1 MALKKDSV
9 VGTMIFIITLSLLC
23 SFMITGTAELLKE
36 RKLVKKRDELKRY
49 VLMASDVDIRGDQDF
64 RAIFEASVTPMIVD
78 LDSGEIQ
85 SLERTQVM
93 DFDERMAAINPETSH
108 KLERKKDKAKI
119 KTRADQVRIFQV
131 FDENGKLV
139 SLVLPIYG
147 KGLWSII
154 YGYVALKPDF
164 NTIGNVVFYEH
175 GETPGIGDFLN
186 ETQWTD
192 KFRGKQIFDAKGKPV
207 LKIVKGG
214 AKEGDIHGVDAVSGA
229 TMTGRGVQRSIQFW
243 FGSEGFKVFL
253 DKLKA
258 AEV

>member
-9 VGTMIFIITLSLLC
+9 MGTMIFTVTLCLLC

-49 VLMASDVDIRGDQDF
+49 VLIASDTDIQGEKDF
-64 RAIFEASVTPMIVD
+64 RAIFEKSVTPLLID
-78 LDSGEIQ
+78 IESGEIEPK
-85 SLERTQVM
+85 ERIEVM
-93 DFDERMAAINPETSH
+93 DFDERMAAINPDKSR
-108 KLERKKDKAKI
+108 KPKKDTARI
-119 KTRADQVRIFQV
+119 RSRADEVRV
-131 FDENGKLV
+131 FKVFNEQGELSSV
-139 SLVLPIYG
+139 VMPIYG

-164 NTIGNVVFYEH
+164 NTIENVVFYEH

-186 ETQWTD
+186 ETEWTD
-192 KFRGKQIFDAKGKPV
+192 KFRGKQIFDAKGKV
-207 LKIVKGG
+207 ALKVVKGG
-214 AKEGDIHGVDAVSGA
+214 AKEGDVSGVDAVSGA

-243 FGSEGFKVFL
+243 FGDEGFKTFL

-258 AEV
+258 SEA

>member
-49 VLMASDVDIRGDQDF
+49 VLMASDVNIQGDKDF
-64 RAIFEASVTPMIVD
+64 RAIFEKSVTPVIIN

-85 SLERTQVM
+85 LKERVEVM

-108 KLERKKDKAKI
+108 KLEKKKDKAKI
-119 KTRADQVRIFQV
+119 KTRADEVRVFKV
-131 FDENGKLV
+131 FDDKGELSSV
-139 SLVLPIYG
+139 VMPIYG

-154 YGYVALKPDF
+154 YGYLALKPDF
-164 NTIGNVVFYEH
+164 NTIENIVFYEH

-258 AEV
+258 SEV

>member
-9 VGTMIFIITLSLLC
+9 VGTMIFIISLSLLC

-49 VLMASDVDIRGDQDF
+49 VLMASDVDIQGEKDF
-64 RAIFEASVTPMIVD
+64 RTIFEKSVTPVIIN
-78 LDSGEIQ
+78 LDSGEIEA
-85 SLERTQVM
+85 LERTQVM
-93 DFDERMAAINPETSH
+93 DFDERMAAINPEKSR
-108 KLERKKDKAKI
+108 KPKKDTARI
-119 KTRADQVRIFQV
+119 RSRADEVRVFKV
-131 FDENGKLV
+131 FDEQGELSSV
-139 SLVLPIYG
+139 VMPIYG

-164 NTIGNVVFYEH
+164 NTIENIVFYEH

-186 ETQWTD
+186 ETEWTD
-192 KFRGKQIFDAKGKPV
+192 KFRGKQIFDDKGKAV

-243 FGSEGFKVFL
+243 FGNEGFKVFL

-258 AEV
+258 SEV

>member
-9 VGTMIFIITLSLLC
+9 MGTMVFIVTLSLLC

-49 VLMASDVDIRGDQDF
+49 VLMAADVDISGDKDF
-64 RAIFEASVTPMIVD
+64 RAIFEKSVTPILID
-78 LDSGEIQ
+78 IESGAIEPK
-85 SLERTQVM
+85 ERIEVM
-93 DFDERMAAINPETSH
+93 DFDERMAAINPEKSR
-108 KLERKKDKAKI
+108 KPKKDTARI
-119 KTRADQVRIFQV
+119 RSRADEVRVFKV
-131 FDENGKLV
+131 FDDQGQLSSV
-139 SLVLPIYG
+139 VMPIYG

-164 NTIGNVVFYEH
+164 NTIENIVIYEH

-186 ETQWTD
+186 DPEWTD
-192 KFRGKQIFDAKGKPV
+192 KFRDKLVFDEAGKVA
-207 LKIVKGG
+207 LKVVKGG
-214 AKEGDIHGVDAVSGA
+214 AKEGDVSGVDAVSGA

-243 FGSEGFKVFL
+243 FGEEGFKTFL

-258 AEV
+258 SEA

>member
-49 VLMASDVDIRGDQDF
+49 VLMASDMNIQGDKDF
-64 RAIFEASVTPMIVD
+64 RAIFEKSVTPVIIN

-85 SLERTQVM
+85 LKERVDVM

-108 KLERKKDKAKI
+108 KLEKKKDKAKI
-119 KTRADQVRIFQV
+119 KTRADEVRV
-131 FDENGKLV
+131 FKVVDDKGELSRGV
-139 SLVLPIYG
+139 MPIYG

-154 YGYVALKPDF
+154 YGYLALKPDF
-164 NTIGNVVFYEH
+164 NTIENIVFYEH

-258 AEV
+258 SEV

>member
-36 RKLVKKRDELKRY
+36 RKLVKQRDELKRY
-49 VLMASDVDIRGDQDF
+49 VLMAADVDIQGNKDF
-64 RAIFEASVTPMIVD
+64 RAIFEQVVTPVIIV
-78 LDSGEIQ
+78 LESGDIKH
-85 SLERTQVM
+85 LERTEVM
-93 DFDERMAAINPETSH
+93 DFDERMAAINPEKS
-108 KLERKKDKAKI
+108 RQPKKDIAKI
-119 KTRADQVRIFQV
+119 RSRADEVRVFKV
-131 FDENGKLV
+131 FDDTGELSSV
-139 SLVLPIYG
+139 VMPIYG
-147 KGLWSII
+147 KGLWSVI
-154 YGYVALKPDF
+154 YGYIALKPDF
-164 NTIGNVVFYEH
+164 NTIDNIVFYEH

-186 ETQWTD
+186 ENEWTD
-192 KFRGKQIFDAKGKPV
+192 KFRGKQIFDAKGKV
-207 LKIVKGG
+207 ALKIVKGG

-253 DKLKA
+253 GKLKA